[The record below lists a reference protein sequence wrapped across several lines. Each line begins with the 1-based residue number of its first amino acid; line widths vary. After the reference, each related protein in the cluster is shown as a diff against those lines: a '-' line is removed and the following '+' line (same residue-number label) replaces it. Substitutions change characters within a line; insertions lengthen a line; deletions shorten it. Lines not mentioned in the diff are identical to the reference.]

1 MIGNSKLISKLRHR
15 QTGFSL
21 MEIIVVLGIFS
32 LLLVVVVNIY
42 LIALKTQRQTS
53 LRQETL
59 SQLRYVAETMV
70 RNIRAS
76 EIDYTYSFNQDGD
89 DGIYGSE
96 KELALID
103 EGGRKII
110 YFYDQGEIRISIDG
124 QISALTDL
132 DQVKILKFYF
142 FIQPAKN
149 PFLEEQC
156 NDALVPSNCL
166 ATAIPPVSCTVN
178 DLELGLTGFCQ
189 CVNDSQCASGF
200 CDPESN
206 LCLPPNFQPRVT
218 IVLAFQSAG
227 IRPEDIKTIYLQTSA
242 SSRVYKR

>member
-1 MIGNSKLISKLRHR
+1 MFYMIGNSKLISKLRHR

-103 EGGRKII
+103 EGGRNII

-156 NDALVPSNCL
+156 NDALLPTGCL
-166 ATAIPPVSCTVN
+166 VTASCTIDDV
-178 DLELGLTGFCQ
+178 ELGWTGFCQ
-189 CVNDSQCASGF
+189 CINNSQCGSGF
-200 CDPESN
+200 CDLESN

-218 IVLAFQSAG
+218 IILGFQSAG
-227 IRPEDIKTIYLQTSA
+227 TRPEDIKTI
-242 SSRVYKR
+242 